1 MWVYPFTKQPLR
13 MMAEAGDW
21 RSTMP
26 EEEKGFVIKDRRM
39 FTEGKDEEVDKKTD
53 DAKADE
59 PPPKDASGSVT
70 DDIQDKIEDE
80 EETLLPEV
88 NFPTFIMSLNASALV
103 HLGVIE
109 DPATGQSSKNLPM
122 AKQTIDILSMLEE
135 KTRGNLAKD
144 EEDILRNILYDL
156 RIAYV
161 RQTE

>member
-1 MWVYPFTKQPLR
+1 
-13 MMAEAGDW
+13 
-21 RSTMP
+21 MP

-39 FTEGKDEEVDKKTD
+39 FSEGKDEEMDKKPDHEETD
-53 DAKADE
+53 E
-59 PPPKDASGSVT
+59 SPLEDASASVT
-70 DDIQDKIEDE
+70 GDAQDKIEDE

-109 DPATGQSSKNLPM
+109 DPATGQSTKNLPM